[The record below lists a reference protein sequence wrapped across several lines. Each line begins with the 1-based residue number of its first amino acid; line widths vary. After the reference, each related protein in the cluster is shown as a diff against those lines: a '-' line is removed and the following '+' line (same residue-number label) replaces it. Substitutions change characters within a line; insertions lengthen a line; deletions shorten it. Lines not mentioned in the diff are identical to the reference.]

1 MLRNLRDQFFLTF
14 FCVSRIMD
22 SMNEEN
28 TAVKPKV
35 LLVED
40 NETFRKVIKN
50 AMMIEGFEVYEAENG
65 QLGLDAALKHHPD
78 LMVIDLYMPV
88 MDGMKM
94 LGAIKANDIL
104 RAIPVL
110 MVTNVQEELENAVKH
125 GAEEALLKTSLTPRQ
140 LIEVCRKHLSDKS
153 K

>member
-1 MLRNLRDQFFLTF
+1 M
-14 FCVSRIMD
+14 S
-22 SMNEEN
+22 EESAN
-28 TAVKPKV
+28 VKPKV

-65 QLGLDAALKHHPD
+65 QLGLDEALKHHPD

-94 LGAIKANDIL
+94 LQAVKVSEDL
-104 RAIPVL
+104 RTIPVL
-110 MVTNVQEELENAVKH
+110 MVTNVQEELENAVKQ

-140 LIEVCRKHLSDKS
+140 LIEVCRKHLSVNQK
-153 K
+153 

>member
-1 MLRNLRDQFFLTF
+1 M
-14 FCVSRIMD
+14 S
-22 SMNEEN
+22 EEN
-28 TAVKPKV
+28 TSKKQKV

-65 QLGLDAALKHHPD
+65 QLGLEQALKNHPD

-94 LGAIKANDIL
+94 LEAVKVSEDL
-104 RAIPVL
+104 KEIPVL

-140 LIEVCRKHLSDKS
+140 LIEVCRKHLTARQK
-153 K
+153 